1 MIRFQDPEL
10 LVLLAVIP
18 VIVYRYVHRQRQKR
32 ASIRFSSLSA
42 FRGIRPSFV
51 LALRHSLIVFR
62 CLALLLLAVALARPL
77 SGREGREVL
86 TQGIDI
92 VLALDVSSS
101 MEAKDLDHQKKTR
114 LEVCREVV
122 AQFVEG
128 RVNDRLGLVVFA
140 GEAYTQCPLTLD
152 YGVFRGF
159 LDAVQIAEAS
169 WDGTAIGTGIAVAVN
184 RLRKSEAKSKVV
196 ILLTDGVNNRGEVD
210 PITAAKAAEAV
221 GVRIYTIGAG
231 SVGTVMQKV
240 DGGLFGPRMV
250 PVQVEID
257 EETLRAVASTT
268 GGRYYRATS
277 EKKLEE
283 IYGEIGEME
292 RVEIKTR
299 DYVDY
304 RDLFPLFLWPGIVL
318 LGVETVLTHTRFRRI
333 P

>member
-18 VIVYRYVHRQRQKR
+18 VLVYRYVHRERQKR
-32 ASIRFSSLSA
+32 ASIRFSSLAS
-42 FRGIRPSFV
+42 FRGIRPSFM
-51 LALRHSLIVFR
+51 LTLRHGLIVLR
-62 CLALLLLAVALARPL
+62 CVALLLLVAALARPL

-159 LDAVQIAEAS
+159 LDAVQIADES

-196 ILLTDGVNNRGEVD
+196 ILLTDGVNNRGEID

-231 SVGTVMQKV
+231 SMGTVMQKV
-240 DGGLFGPRMV
+240 DGGIFGPRLV
-250 PVQVEID
+250 PVKVEID
-257 EETLRAVASTT
+257 EETLREVASTT

-283 IYGEIGEME
+283 IYDEIGEME

-304 RDLFPLFLWPGIVL
+304 KDLFPLFLWPGIVL
-318 LGVETVLTHTRFRRI
+318 LGAEVLLTHTRFRRI